1 MKTFEDGYFVP
12 ARFLKGVETFSKN
25 AEKTD
30 KAPLHVA
37 YNVNDGYF
45 QIMGASLVSVLEN
58 NAHRAVMFHIFTDG
72 YSKENAQK
80 MEQLADRYGCVIKL
94 YTLHME
100 PFADFHVKV
109 ERFSRITYGRM
120 VMPLILAAETDHF
133 LYLDA
138 DTMVIRPLDE
148 LYHWDLTGK
157 AMGAVSERMPDAK
170 RRGDYLHLNNGR
182 YFNDGVMMVN
192 IPEWQKQN
200 ITEKAFSLQKEPKE
214 RFLGQSQDIL
224 NIVFDGTNAFLPSIY
239 NEFGGGEDDPQQKG
253 TIIHWTGRRK
263 PWQMVLSDYD
273 AQWRSY
279 NAASPWETLTAILP
293 ILKPENYH
301 DFKEWAKYRR
311 KESFRDYVK
320 GMAYYA
326 ILKGRF
332 LISRRA
338 K

>member
-109 ERFSRITYGRM
+109 ERFSRITYGRI

-200 ITEKAFSLQKEPKE
+200 ITERPFPYRRNQKNVFWVKARISSTLSLMGQMLFCRLFTMNLAVVKMTPSKK
-214 RFLGQSQDIL
+214 GQSFIGQ
-224 NIVFDGTNAFLPSIY
+224 
-239 NEFGGGEDDPQQKG
+239 GGAN
-253 TIIHWTGRRK
+253 HGRWSC
-263 PWQMVLSDYD
+263 PIMMLSGG
-273 AQWRSY
+273 
-279 NAASPWETLTAILP
+279 P
-293 ILKPENYH
+293 IMRPL
-301 DFKEWAKYRR
+301 R
-311 KESFRDYVK
+311 
-320 GMAYYA
+320 
-326 ILKGRF
+326 GRP
-332 LISRRA
+332 
-338 K
+338 

>member
-109 ERFSRITYGRM
+109 ERFSRITYGRI

-200 ITEKAFSLQKEPKE
+200 ITEKAFP
-214 RFLGQSQDIL
+214 
-224 NIVFDGTNAFLPSIY
+224 
-239 NEFGGGEDDPQQKG
+239 
-253 TIIHWTGRRK
+253 
-263 PWQMVLSDYD
+263 
-273 AQWRSY
+273 
-279 NAASPWETLTAILP
+279 
-293 ILKPENYH
+293 
-301 DFKEWAKYRR
+301 YRR
-311 KESFRDYVK
+311 NQKNVFGSKPGYPQHC
-320 GMAYYA
+320 
-326 ILKGRF
+326 L
-332 LISRRA
+332 
-338 K
+338 

>member
-109 ERFSRITYGRM
+109 ERFSRITYGRI

-138 DTMVIRPLDE
+138 DTMVIRPSIIGTLRE
-148 LYHWDLTGK
+148 KLWGLFQNGCP
-157 AMGAVSERMPDAK
+157 MPSAVVTIFILIMAVT
-170 RRGDYLHLNNGR
+170 L
-182 YFNDGVMMVN
+182 M
-192 IPEWQKQN
+192 
-200 ITEKAFSLQKEPKE
+200 TES
-214 RFLGQSQDIL
+214 
-224 NIVFDGTNAFLPSIY
+224 
-239 NEFGGGEDDPQQKG
+239 
-253 TIIHWTGRRK
+253 
-263 PWQMVLSDYD
+263 
-273 AQWRSY
+273 
-279 NAASPWETLTAILP
+279 
-293 ILKPENYH
+293 
-301 DFKEWAKYRR
+301 
-311 KESFRDYVK
+311 
-320 GMAYYA
+320 
-326 ILKGRF
+326 
-332 LISRRA
+332 
-338 K
+338 

>member
-109 ERFSRITYGRM
+109 ERFSRITYGRI

-148 LYHWDLTGK
+148 LLSLGPYGK
-157 AMGAVSERMPDAK
+157 SYGGCFRTDA
-170 RRGDYLHLNNGR
+170 RC
-182 YFNDGVMMVN
+182 
-192 IPEWQKQN
+192 Q
-200 ITEKAFSLQKEPKE
+200 A
-214 RFLGQSQDIL
+214 
-224 NIVFDGTNAFLPSIY
+224 
-239 NEFGGGEDDPQQKG
+239 
-253 TIIHWTGRRK
+253 
-263 PWQMVLSDYD
+263 PW
-273 AQWRSY
+273 
-279 NAASPWETLTAILP
+279 
-293 ILKPENYH
+293 
-301 DFKEWAKYRR
+301 
-311 KESFRDYVK
+311 
-320 GMAYYA
+320 
-326 ILKGRF
+326 
-332 LISRRA
+332 
-338 K
+338 

>member
-109 ERFSRITYGRM
+109 ERFSRITYGRI

-200 ITEKAFSLQKEPKE
+200 ITEKAFSLQKEPKNVFWVKA
-214 RFLGQSQDIL
+214 RISSTLSLMGQMLFCRLFTMNLAVVKMTPSKKGQSFIGQ
-224 NIVFDGTNAFLPSIY
+224 
-239 NEFGGGEDDPQQKG
+239 GGAN
-253 TIIHWTGRRK
+253 HGRWSC
-263 PWQMVLSDYD
+263 PIMMLSGG
-273 AQWRSY
+273 
-279 NAASPWETLTAILP
+279 P
-293 ILKPENYH
+293 IMRPL
-301 DFKEWAKYRR
+301 R
-311 KESFRDYVK
+311 
-320 GMAYYA
+320 
-326 ILKGRF
+326 GRP
-332 LISRRA
+332 
-338 K
+338 

>member
-109 ERFSRITYGRM
+109 ERFSRITYGRI

-182 YFNDGVMMVN
+182 YFNDGVMKTLRKRPFPYRRN
-192 IPEWQKQN
+192 QKN
-200 ITEKAFSLQKEPKE
+200 VFWVKARISSTLSLMGQMLFCRLFTMNLAVVKMTPSKK
-214 RFLGQSQDIL
+214 GQSFIGQ
-224 NIVFDGTNAFLPSIY
+224 
-239 NEFGGGEDDPQQKG
+239 GGAN
-253 TIIHWTGRRK
+253 HGRWSC
-263 PWQMVLSDYD
+263 PIMMLSGG
-273 AQWRSY
+273 
-279 NAASPWETLTAILP
+279 P
-293 ILKPENYH
+293 IMRPL
-301 DFKEWAKYRR
+301 R
-311 KESFRDYVK
+311 
-320 GMAYYA
+320 
-326 ILKGRF
+326 GRP
-332 LISRRA
+332 
-338 K
+338 

>member
-1 MKTFEDGYFVP
+1 
-12 ARFLKGVETFSKN
+12 
-25 AEKTD
+25 
-30 KAPLHVA
+30 
-37 YNVNDGYF
+37 
-45 QIMGASLVSVLEN
+45 MGASLVSVLEN

-109 ERFSRITYGRM
+109 ERFSRITYGRI

-224 NIVFDGTNAFLPSIY
+224 NIVFDGTNAFCRLFTMNLAVVKMTPSKKGQSFIGQ
-239 NEFGGGEDDPQQKG
+239 GGAN
-253 TIIHWTGRRK
+253 HGRWSC
-263 PWQMVLSDYD
+263 PIMMLSGG
-273 AQWRSY
+273 
-279 NAASPWETLTAILP
+279 P
-293 ILKPENYH
+293 IMRPL
-301 DFKEWAKYRR
+301 R
-311 KESFRDYVK
+311 
-320 GMAYYA
+320 
-326 ILKGRF
+326 GRP
-332 LISRRA
+332 
-338 K
+338 